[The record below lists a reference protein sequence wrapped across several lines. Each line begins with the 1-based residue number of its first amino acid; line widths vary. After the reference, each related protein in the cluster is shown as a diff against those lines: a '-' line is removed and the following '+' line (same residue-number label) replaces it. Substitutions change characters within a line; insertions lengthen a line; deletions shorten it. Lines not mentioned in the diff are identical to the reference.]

1 MATTRAQQGGG
12 SIIVITI
19 IIAMLLMLVPLPDN
33 LRFAR
38 PEWVLM
44 TLIYWAMALPQ
55 RVGVGYAWC
64 VGLLIDVL
72 MGGSLGIEAFSY
84 AFVIYLILRFHL
96 QLRQYPLWQQALS
109 IMTFVLVVNIPS
121 VLMTSNFTS
130 WYVLL
135 PAVTTTILWPIVY
148 AFLRAVRRTFN
159 VS

>member
-1 MATTRAQQGGG
+1 MADIRAPQGG

-19 IIAMLLMLVPLPDN
+19 IIAMLLMLLPLADN

-44 TLIYWAMALPQ
+44 TLIYWALALPQ
-55 RVGVGYAWC
+55 RVGVGYAWS
-64 VGLLIDVL
+64 VGLLMDVL
-72 MGGSLGIEAFSY
+72 MGGSLGVEAFSY

-109 IMTFVLVVNIPS
+109 IMTFVLLVNIPA
-121 VLMTSNFTS
+121 VVMTANITS
-130 WYVLL
+130 WYVWL
-135 PAVTTTILWPIVY
+135 PALTTTVLWPIVY

>member
-1 MATTRAQQGGG
+1 MAAIRSSQGGG
-12 SIIVITI
+12 IIVITI
-19 IIAMLLMLVPLPDN
+19 IIAMLLMLVPLADN

-44 TLIYWAMALPQ
+44 SLIYWAMALPH

-64 VGLLIDVL
+64 VGLLMDVL
-72 MGGSLGIEAFSY
+72 MGGALGVEAFSY
-84 AFVIYLILRFHL
+84 ALVIYLILRFHL

-109 IMTFVLVVNIPS
+109 IMTFVLVVNIPA
-121 VLMTSNFTS
+121 VVMTSNFAS
-130 WYVLL
+130 WYVWL

-159 VS
+159 VN

>member
-1 MATTRAQQGGG
+1 MVSNKASQGG

-19 IIAMLLMLVPLPDN
+19 IIAMLLMLIPIAES

-44 TLIYWAMALPQ
+44 TLIYWAMALPH
-55 RVGVGYAWC
+55 RVGVGFAWC
-64 VGLLIDVL
+64 IGLLMDVL
-72 MGGSLGIEAFSY
+72 MGGALGIEAFSY

-109 IMTFVLVVNIPS
+109 IMSLVLVVNVPAVVMS
-121 VLMTSNFTS
+121 SNFAS
-130 WYVLL
+130 WQVLL
-135 PAVTTTILWPIVY
+135 PALTTTLLWPIIY
-148 AFLRAVRRTFN
+148 AFLRALRRAFH

>member
-1 MATTRAQQGGG
+1 MATTRAPQGG
-12 SIIVITI
+12 SVIVITI

-64 VGLLIDVL
+64 VGLLMDVL
-72 MGGSLGIEAFSY
+72 MGGSLGVEAFSY

-121 VLMTSNFTS
+121 VLMTSNFAS
-130 WYVLL
+130 WYVWL
-135 PAVTTTILWPIVY
+135 PAVTTTLLWPIVY
-148 AFLRAVRRTFN
+148 AFLRAVRRTLN

>member
-1 MATTRAQQGGG
+1 MATTRAPQGG
-12 SIIVITI
+12 SVIVITI
-19 IIAMLLMLVPLPDN
+19 IIAMLLMLVPLADN

-55 RVGVGYAWC
+55 RIGVGYAWC
-64 VGLLIDVL
+64 VGLLMDVL
-72 MGGSLGIEAFSY
+72 MGGALGVEAFSY

-109 IMTFVLVVNIPS
+109 IMTFVLVVNIPAV
-121 VLMTSNFTS
+121 VLTLNLAS
-130 WYVLL
+130 WYVWL
-135 PAVTTTILWPIVY
+135 PVVTTTVLWPIVY
-148 AFLRAVRRTFN
+148 AFLRAVRRTFH

>member
-1 MATTRAQQGGG
+1 MATTRTPQGG
-12 SIIVITI
+12 SFIVITI

-33 LRFAR
+33 VRFAR

-55 RVGVGYAWC
+55 RIGVGYAWC
-64 VGLLIDVL
+64 IGLLMDVL
-72 MGGSLGIEAFSY
+72 MGGTLGVEAFSY

-109 IMTFVLVVNIPS
+109 IMVFVLVVNIPS
-121 VLMTSNFTS
+121 VLMTSNFAH
-130 WYVLL
+130 WYVWL
-135 PAVTTTILWPIVY
+135 PAVTTTVLWPIVY
-148 AFLRAVRRTFN
+148 AFLRAVRCTFN

>member
-1 MATTRAQQGGG
+1 MATTRAPQGG
-12 SIIVITI
+12 SVIVITI

-64 VGLLIDVL
+64 VGLLMDVL
-72 MGGSLGIEAFSY
+72 MGGSLGVEAFSY

-121 VLMTSNFTS
+121 VLMTSNFAS
-130 WYVLL
+130 WYVWF
-135 PAVTTTILWPIVY
+135 PAVTTTLLWPIVY
-148 AFLRAVRRTFN
+148 AFLRAVRRTLN

>member
-1 MATTRAQQGGG
+1 MATTRAPQGG
-12 SIIVITI
+12 SFIVITI
-19 IIAMLLMLVPLPDN
+19 MIAMLLMLVPLPDN

-55 RVGVGYAWC
+55 RIGVGYAWC
-64 VGLLIDVL
+64 VGLLMDVL
-72 MGGSLGIEAFSY
+72 MGGSLGVEAFSY

-109 IMTFVLVVNIPS
+109 IMAFVLVVNIPS
-121 VLMTSNFTS
+121 VLMASNFAS
-130 WYVLL
+130 WYVWL
-135 PAVTTTILWPIVY
+135 PAVTTTVLWPIVY
-148 AFLRAVRRTFN
+148 AFLRAVRRAFN

>member
-1 MATTRAQQGGG
+1 MVTTRAPQGG
-12 SIIVITI
+12 SVMVITI
-19 IIAMLLMLVPLPDN
+19 IIAMILMLVPLPDN

-64 VGLLIDVL
+64 IGLLIDVL
-72 MGGSLGIEAFSY
+72 LGGSLGVEAFSY

-96 QLRQYPLWQQALS
+96 QLRQYPMWQQALS
-109 IMTFVLVVNIPS
+109 IMTFVLLVNIPS
-121 VLMTSNFTS
+121 VLMTANFAS
-130 WYVLL
+130 WYVWL

>member
-1 MATTRAQQGGG
+1 MATIRASQGG
-12 SIIVITI
+12 SIIIVTI
-19 IIAMLLMLVPLPDN
+19 VIAMLLMLVPLPDS

-55 RVGVGYAWC
+55 RVGVGYAWS
-64 VGLLIDVL
+64 VGLLMDAL
-72 MGGSLGIEAFSY
+72 MGGPLGVEAFSY
-84 AFVIYLILRFHL
+84 AFVVYLILRFHL

-109 IMTFVLVVNIPS
+109 IMTLVLVVNIPA
-121 VLMTSNFTS
+121 VVMTSNFAN
-130 WYVLL
+130 WDAWL
-135 PAVTTTILWPIVY
+135 PAVTTTVLWPIVY

>member
-1 MATTRAQQGGG
+1 MATIKAPQGG

-19 IIAMLLMLVPLPDN
+19 IIAMLLMLIPITEN

-44 TLIYWAMALPQ
+44 TLIYWAMALPH
-55 RVGVGYAWC
+55 RVGVGFAWC
-64 VGLLIDVL
+64 VGILMDVL
-72 MGGSLGIEAFSY
+72 MGGALGIEAFSY

-109 IMTFVLVVNIPS
+109 IMTLVLVVNVPAVVMSSNS
-121 VLMTSNFTS
+121 VS
-130 WYVLL
+130 WHVWL
-135 PAVTTTILWPIVY
+135 PAVTTTLLWPIVY
-148 AFLRAVRRTFN
+148 AFLRAVRRTFH

>member
-1 MATTRAQQGGG
+1 MATIRAPQGG
-12 SIIVITI
+12 SVIVITI

-33 LRFAR
+33 VRFAR

-55 RVGVGYAWC
+55 RIGVGYAWC
-64 VGLLIDVL
+64 VGLLMDVL
-72 MGGSLGIEAFSY
+72 MGGSLGVEAFSY

-121 VLMTSNFTS
+121 VLMTSDFAS
-130 WYVLL
+130 WYVWL
-135 PAVTTTILWPIVY
+135 PAVTTTVLWPIVY

>member
-1 MATTRAQQGGG
+1 MASIKAPQGG

-19 IIAMLLMLVPLPDN
+19 IIAMLLMLLPIAES

-44 TLIYWAMALPQ
+44 TLIYWAMALPH
-55 RVGVGYAWC
+55 RVGVGFAWC
-64 VGLLIDVL
+64 VGMLMDVL
-72 MGGSLGIEAFSY
+72 MGGALGIEAFSY

-109 IMTFVLVVNIPS
+109 IMTLVLVVNIPAVVMS
-121 VLMTSNFTS
+121 SNFAS
-130 WYVLL
+130 WHVWL
-135 PAVTTTILWPIVY
+135 PAVTTTLLWPIIY
-148 AFLRAVRRTFN
+148 AFLRAVRRTFH

>member
-1 MATTRAQQGGG
+1 MATIRASQGG
-12 SIIVITI
+12 SLIVITV
-19 IIAMLLMLVPLPDN
+19 IIAMLLMLVPIPDN

-55 RVGVGYAWC
+55 RVGVGYAWT
-64 VGLLIDVL
+64 VGLMMDVL
-72 MGGSLGIEAFSY
+72 MGGALGVEAFSY

-109 IMTFVLVVNIPS
+109 IMTLVMVVNIPA
-121 VLMTSNFTS
+121 VVMTSNFAS
-130 WYVLL
+130 WNVWL
-135 PAVTTTILWPIVY
+135 PAVTTTVLWPIVY

>member
-1 MATTRAQQGGG
+1 MVTTRGPQGG
-12 SIIVITI
+12 SVIVITI
-19 IIAMLLMLVPLPDN
+19 IIAMLLMLVPIPDD

-64 VGLLIDVL
+64 IGLLIDLL
-72 MGGSLGIEAFSY
+72 MGGSLGVEAFSY

-121 VLMTSNFTS
+121 VLMTSNFDN
-130 WYVLL
+130 WNVWL
-135 PAVTTTILWPIVY
+135 PAVTTTVLWPIVY